1 MVTPHTG
8 PTTKT
13 NAGNLGLFCIMKSS
27 SALVNIGMGNL
38 MDWQECSSTREAS
51 MMVYFRMVEPMGLE
65 LGIKQIAKGLLL
77 ANFAN
82 KWHTVAIYEKII
94 M

>member
-1 MVTPHTG
+1 
-8 PTTKT
+8 
-13 NAGNLGLFCIMKSS
+13 
-27 SALVNIGMGNL
+27 
-38 MDWQECSSTREAS
+38 
-51 MMVYFRMVEPMGLE
+51 MMAYFRMAEPMGLE